1 MSSAKKASPGKAL
14 VESLTRQ
21 LAANMEF
28 DETETNTLDLIA
40 HAADRPAAVR
50 ARFDV
55 LVSDPACSE
64 SRLASLQTAIHQ
76 LEGDIFRWTK
86 SLNVGASQA
95 KSVRHQ
101 QAVNARWA
109 HA

>member
-55 LVSDPACSE
+55 LEHQRLVDAE
-64 SRLASLQTAIHQ
+64 SISLAT
-76 LEGDIFRWTK
+76 R
-86 SLNVGASQA
+86 
-95 KSVRHQ
+95 R
-101 QAVNARWA
+101 
-109 HA
+109 

>member
-1 MSSAKKASPGKAL
+1 MRQTKSEAQKFQPGWILSGMSSAKKASPGKAL

-55 LVSDPACSE
+55 VE
-64 SRLASLQTAIHQ
+64 H
-76 LEGDIFRWTK
+76 
-86 SLNVGASQA
+86 
-95 KSVRHQ
+95 
-101 QAVNARWA
+101 
-109 HA
+109 

>member
-55 LVSDPACSE
+55 LE
-64 SRLASLQTAIHQ
+64 H
-76 LEGDIFRWTK
+76 
-86 SLNVGASQA
+86 
-95 KSVRHQ
+95 
-101 QAVNARWA
+101 
-109 HA
+109 